1 LGGVHRRSPGRPPES
16 FRRSPIPNERQKSG
30 AARILAGARFY
41 SCAPG
46 VSRLRPYGSSTH
58 MTTSATV
65 FVADDNPSILQGLD
79 RALRVTGYTVRTATS
94 GRGVL
99 DLLEQAAEAPD
110 LLLLDVMM
118 PEMTG
123 LEVLRA
129 LRLDPRWVDIP
140 VVLITATND
149 GALPVSALRDGAV
162 DFLTKP
168 FRLDE
173 LLARVERHVVR
184 NQELRRAR
192 EQARMRLQAIDL
204 IRELNR
210 VVTADEM
217 FHLVTSRTSEILG
230 VGRCSVLVVQ
240 AGEDVARVAASSE
253 AELTDGLELK
263 LSLYPEVRE
272 ALATRRPVVVRDVAT
287 SPLFD
292 GVRGEWERRG
302 LPTPLRSVIVVPFP
316 ITEQMT
322 GLFVERSTVDE
333 PLLGDEAAELAE
345 RVVEAIVQ
353 ACGRVQLFQKLVDQ
367 RKQLH
372 DLAHTDELT
381 GCDSRRSIIGY
392 LGKQMDSSRRTGNPL
407 SVVLLD
413 LDHFKEIN
421 DGCGHLAGDAVLR
434 ALGQWLGSEGLR
446 ANDRAG
452 RLGGD
457 EFVVVLPA
465 TPSAGASAF
474 AERARAHLSSIPF
487 LFGDTRVQASVSA
500 GVVSWPES
508 DACSAEELISLA
520 DTALYQAKQGGRN
533 RICVADAAAAA

>member
-1 LGGVHRRSPGRPPES
+1 MN
-16 FRRSPIPNERQKSG
+16 PIP
-30 AARILAGARFY
+30 
-41 SCAPG
+41 
-46 VSRLRPYGSSTH
+46 
-58 MTTSATV
+58 ATV

-79 RALRVTGYTVRTATS
+79 RALRVTGYHVRTAAS

-99 DLLEQAAEAPD
+99 DLLEASAEVPD

-129 LRLDPRWVDIP
+129 LRMDARWVDIP

-210 VVTADEM
+210 VVTAEEM

-230 VGRCSVLVVQ
+230 VGRCSVLVVH
-240 AGEDVARVAASSE
+240 AGETVARVAASSE
-253 AELTDGLELK
+253 AELAEGLELD
-263 LSLYPEVRE
+263 LALYPEVRE
-272 ALATRRPVVVRDVAT
+272 ALRTRRPVVVGDVAT
-287 SPLFD
+287 STLFD
-292 GVRGEWERRG
+292 GVRNEWERRG

-322 GLFVERSTVDE
+322 GLFVERATEAE
-333 PLLGDEAAELAE
+333 PYLGDEAAELAE

-353 ACGRVQLFQKLVDQ
+353 ACGRVQLFQQMVEQ
-367 RKQLH
+367 RRQLH

-381 GCDSRRSIIGY
+381 GCDSRRSIISY
-392 LGKQMDSSRRTGNPL
+392 LGSQLASARSEGEPL
-407 SVVLLD
+407 SIAILD
-413 LDHFKEIN
+413 LDRFKDIN
-421 DGCGHLAGDAVLR
+421 DTCGHLAGDAVLR
-434 ALGQWLGSEGLR
+434 GLGAWLAAQGLR
-446 ANDRAG
+446 SRDRAG
-452 RLGGD
+452 RYGGD
-457 EFVVVLPA
+457 EFVVVLPGMGA
-465 TPSAGASAF
+465 REASAF
-474 AERARAHLSSIPF
+474 AERARSHFSSIPF
-487 LFGDTRVQASVSA
+487 LFGEVAVRASLSA
-500 GVVSWPES
+500 GVASWREGE
-508 DACSAEELISLA
+508 AATAEELISLA
-520 DTALYQAKQGGRN
+520 DAALYQAKQAGRN
-533 RICVADAAAAA
+533 RTCVSATAAAA

>member
-1 LGGVHRRSPGRPPES
+1 
-16 FRRSPIPNERQKSG
+16 
-30 AARILAGARFY
+30 
-41 SCAPG
+41 
-46 VSRLRPYGSSTH
+46 
-58 MTTSATV
+58 MTDRATV

-79 RALRVTGYTVRTATS
+79 RALKVTGYHVRTATS

-99 DLLEQAAEAPD
+99 KLLEEAADQVPD

-123 LEVLRA
+123 LEVLRT
-129 LRLDPRWVDIP
+129 LRLNPRWVDIP

-184 NQELRRAR
+184 NQELKRAR

-210 VVTADEM
+210 VVTAEEM

-230 VGRCSVLVVQ
+230 VGRCSVLVVHE
-240 AGEDVARVAASSE
+240 GEQVVRVAASSE
-253 AELTDGLELK
+253 KELTEGLELD

-272 ALATRRPVVVRDVAT
+272 ALQTRRPVVVRDVAL

-292 GVRGEWERRG
+292 GVREEWERRG
-302 LPTPLRSVIVVPFP
+302 MLTPLRSVIVVPFP
-316 ITEQMT
+316 ITETVT
-322 GLFVERSTVDE
+322 GLFVERATVDE

-381 GCDSRRSIIGY
+381 GCDTRRSIVGY
-392 LGKQMDSSRRTGNPL
+392 LTRQFDAARRTGAPL
-407 SVVLLD
+407 SLVLLD
-413 LDHFKEIN
+413 LDRFKEIN
-421 DGCGHLAGDAVLR
+421 DTCGHLAGDAALR
-434 ALGQWLGSEGLR
+434 ALGSWLESDGLG
-446 ANDRAG
+446 ANERAG
-452 RLGGD
+452 RYGGD
-457 EFVVVLPA
+457 EFVVVLPGVGPA
-465 TPSAGASAF
+465 AAQLF
-474 AERARAHLSSIPF
+474 AERARAHFASIPF
-487 LFGDTRVQASVSA
+487 VFGEVTIRASLSA
-500 GVVSWPES
+500 GVVSWP
-508 DACSAEELISLA
+508 DADAATADELISLA
-520 DTALYQAKQGGRN
+520 DTALYQAKEGGRN
-533 RICVADAAAAA
+533 RICVSATAAAA